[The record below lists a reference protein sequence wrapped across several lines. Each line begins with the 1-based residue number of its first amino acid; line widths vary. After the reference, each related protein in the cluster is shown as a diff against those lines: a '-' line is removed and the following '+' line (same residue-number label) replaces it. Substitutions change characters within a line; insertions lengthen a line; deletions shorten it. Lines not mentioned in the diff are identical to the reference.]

1 MFEEKPDF
9 STSDLHN
16 RKLRYQLMI
25 EQNRECQ
32 SYFWDI
38 FTPKNYF
45 VWVREVFHRSRI
57 PIKMNL
63 L

>member
-9 STSDLHN
+9 STSDLHELHD
-16 RKLRYQLMI
+16 RKLRNQFMI

-38 FTPKNYF
+38 FNQENYF
-45 VWVREVFHRSRI
+45 FGFGTYFT
-57 PIKMNL
+57 NL
-63 L
+63 ESPPN